1 VILGPWEASWPA
13 LRLGELLTEIVVRSG
28 LGRGKV
34 ENPPASFDAGEPEQ
48 VELWVQA
55 ASDWLGVEPEP
66 TQAAYT
72 EVEPFLRHGGPAILR
87 LRVDREFRFIGIL
100 GARGRKVLLLT
111 PEGDVAAIPMA
122 SLRDW
127 LCARLED
134 PLDAEV
140 RAFLRRAGVSE
151 KEEERARRA
160 ILRQR
165 LGAARIAGIWMI
177 RPGSGSPFAGSL
189 RRAGVPSRVALLTV
203 GHAAQYGLYLAAWW
217 LIARAALQERL
228 DPGWMAAWILILLT
242 LVPLRA
248 GVTWL
253 QGVVSTRAGGALKQ
267 RLLAGALRLE
277 PEEIRHRGTGELLGK
292 VLESEALESLA
303 LGGGFLLLLGGVEV
317 VVAGFV
323 LAAGAGGWLHVGL
336 LAAWLALT
344 AALGWIFFERRVRW
358 TTSRLEMTHQL
369 VENLLGYRT
378 RLVQEGRER
387 WHDGEDRDLEAY
399 LRASSGLDR
408 LTGLL
413 SAVVPRGW
421 MVIGIAGLA
430 PAVATGE
437 PSMARIAVAVG
448 GVLLAYRAL
457 VSIAGG
463 MAQAF
468 GALVAWHNVREMFEA
483 AARPQHKSAPSVIL
497 DRHRAGGKLIEARE
511 VSYVYPGRQAPAVAH
526 CDFEVNAGDR
536 ILIQGPSGGG
546 KSTLAAILAGLRRP
560 DSGLLLLDGLDQ
572 QSTGTRVWR
581 RAVVLAP
588 QFHENHILTESLAF
602 NLLMGRRWPAYSTE
616 IEEAIEVCQQLGLG
630 ELLDRMPAGIF
641 QMVGETGWQLS
652 HGERNRVF
660 LARTL
665 LQNEGLT
672 ILDESFEPLDS
683 ENALKASRLVLE
695 RVPSV
700 VAITH

>member
-1 VILGPWEASWPA
+1 VILGPWETSWAAP
-13 LRLGELLTEIVVRSG
+13 RLGELLTEIVGRSG

-34 ENPPASFDAGEPEQ
+34 ENPPPSFDAGEPEQ
-48 VELWVQA
+48 VELWIQA

-66 TQAAYT
+66 TQACYT
-72 EVEPFLRHGGPAILR
+72 EVEAFLRHGGPAILR
-87 LRVDREFRFIGIL
+87 LRVDRDFRFIGIL
-100 GARGRKVLLLT
+100 RARGRKVRLLT
-111 PEGDVAAIPMA
+111 PEGDIVAVPIA

-140 RAFLRRAGVSE
+140 RSFLRRAGVTE
-151 KEEERARRA
+151 KEEERTRRA

-165 LGAARIAGIWMI
+165 LGAARIAGLWML
-177 RPGSGSPFAGSL
+177 RPGAGSSFAQTL
-189 RRAGVPSRVALLTV
+189 RRAGVRRRVVLLTL
-203 GHAAQYGLYLAAWW
+203 GHAAQYALYLAAWW
-217 LIARAALQERL
+217 LIARAALQGRV
-228 DPGWMAAWILILLT
+228 DPGWMAAWVLILLT

-248 GVTWL
+248 AVTWL
-253 QGVVSTRAGGALKQ
+253 QGAVSICTGGALKQ

-303 LGGGFLLLLGGVEV
+303 LGGGFLLLLGGIEV

-323 LAAGAGGWLHVGL
+323 LAAGAGGWMHVAL

-344 AALGWIFFERRVRW
+344 CGLGWIFFERRVRW
-358 TTSRLEMTHQL
+358 TTSRLDMTYQL

-378 RLVQEGRER
+378 RLAQEGRER
-387 WHDGEDRDLEAY
+387 WHDREDRDLDGY
-399 LRASSGLDR
+399 LRSASALDR
-408 LTGLL
+408 LTALL
-413 SAVVPRGW
+413 STVVPRGW
-421 MVIGIAGLA
+421 MVIGIAALA
-430 PAVATGE
+430 PAIASGE
-437 PSMARIAVAVG
+437 PSMALIAVAVG
-448 GVLLAYRAL
+448 GVILAYRAL

-463 MAQAF
+463 MAQTF
-468 GALVAWHNVREMFEA
+468 GALVAWRNVREIFDA

-511 VSYVYPGRQAPAVAH
+511 VCYVYPGRQTPAVEH
-526 CDFEVNAGDR
+526 CDFDVNAGDR
-536 ILIQGPSGGG
+536 ILLQGPSGGG

-588 QFHENHILTESLAF
+588 QFNENHILTESLAF
-602 NLLMGRRWPAYSTE
+602 NLLMGRRWPAYPADVT
-616 IEEAIEVCQQLGLG
+616 EAIEVCQQLGLG

-700 VAITH
+700 VAISH